1 MHGGTG
7 ARIEHGG
14 FDPVRRL
21 SGRVGHVSWSWTV
34 APVTTVPTPTTTTG
48 LVELGPVQQLR
59 AGRLGR
65 RLPQLTIGL
74 FLYGWS
80 LAMMIRADLGLDP
93 WDVLHQGL
101 HRYIP
106 VSFGTVTIIVGVVVL
121 LVWIPLRQRPGMGT
135 IANAFLVGPA
145 ADFGLAAMHTP
156 ANLPGRIALLLGSI
170 VLNGLAGGLYIG
182 SQFGP
187 GPRDGLMTGIV
198 ARTRWSVRWVRTSIE
213 VVVLAIGWVLGGSF
227 GVGTVLYAL
236 TIGHLVQFFLRRV
249 TVRLH

>member
-1 MHGGTG
+1 
-7 ARIEHGG
+7 
-14 FDPVRRL
+14 
-21 SGRVGHVSWSWTV
+21 
-34 APVTTVPTPTTTTG
+34 VTTATPTSTTTAG
-48 LVELGPVQQLR
+48 LAALGPMQQVR
-59 AGRLGR
+59 AGRLAR
-65 RLPQLTIGL
+65 RLPQLAIGL

-80 LAMMIRADLGLDP
+80 MAMMIRGKLGVDP

-101 HRYIP
+101 SRYIP

-135 IANAFLVGPA
+135 IANALLVGPA
-145 ADFGLAAMHTP
+145 ADVGLAVMHTP
-156 ANLPGRIALLLGSI
+156 SHLPGRIALLVASV

-198 ARTRWSVRWVRTSIE
+198 ARTGRSVRLVRTSIE
-213 VVVLAIGWVLGGSF
+213 VVVLVVGWLLGGSV
-227 GVGTVLYAL
+227 GIGTVLYAL

-249 TVRLH
+249 TVRLG

>member
-1 MHGGTG
+1 M
-7 ARIEHGG
+7 
-14 FDPVRRL
+14 
-21 SGRVGHVSWSWTV
+21 
-34 APVTTVPTPTTTTG
+34 TTATPTSTTTAG
-48 LVELGPVQQLR
+48 LAALGPMQQVR
-59 AGRLGR
+59 AGRLAR
-65 RLPQLTIGL
+65 RLPQLAIGL

-80 LAMMIRADLGLDP
+80 MAMMIRGKLGVDP

-101 HRYIP
+101 SRYIP

-135 IANAFLVGPA
+135 IANALLVGPA
-145 ADFGLAAMHTP
+145 ADVGLAVMHTP
-156 ANLPGRIALLLGSI
+156 SHLPGRIALLVASV

-198 ARTRWSVRWVRTSIE
+198 ARTGRSVRLVRTSIE
-213 VVVLAIGWVLGGSF
+213 VVVLVVGWLLGGSV
-227 GVGTVLYAL
+227 GIGTVLYAL

-249 TVRLH
+249 TVRLG

>member
-1 MHGGTG
+1 MST
-7 ARIEHGG
+7 ATPSR
-14 FDPVRRL
+14 
-21 SGRVGHVSWSWTV
+21 
-34 APVTTVPTPTTTTG
+34 PTTAG
-48 LVELGPVQQLR
+48 LAALGPVQQLR

-65 RLPQLTIGL
+65 RIPQLAIGL

-80 LAMMIRADLGLDP
+80 MAMMIRAQLGVDP

-101 HRYIP
+101 SRYIP

-135 IANAFLVGPA
+135 IANAILVGPA
-145 ADFGLAAMHTP
+145 ADFGLAVLHTP
-156 ANLPGRIALLLGSI
+156 SQLPGRIALLVASV

-198 ARTRWSVRWVRTSIE
+198 ARTGWSVRLVRTSIE
-213 VVVLAIGWVLGGSF
+213 VVVLAVGWLLGGSV
-227 GVGTVLYAL
+227 GLGTVLYAL
-236 TIGHLVQFFLRRV
+236 TIGHLVQFFLCRV